1 MTSGRRDERVMPQR
15 FLTTVRL
22 MIAGAI
28 SVVAACTAP
37 PVADAVPAS
46 KTVAS
51 KPAEPPTTDSVA
63 SIARFVQLV
72 TAIDRDTAGMQRVV
86 KPLRVGAG
94 AGGTVTGWRFGP
106 VWQRVR
112 AETVGDRFRTR
123 DEYWFSNGVL
133 LGARLTVTR
142 SGRRDESD
150 HVWFV
155 DNKLYRWTDAEG
167 RHLNREA
174 RSTQYQ
180 LLTLRTALDS
190 LMRTLSIVEPA
201 RR

>member
-1 MTSGRRDERVMPQR
+1 MTAALSG
-15 FLTTVRL
+15 
-22 MIAGAI
+22 
-28 SVVAACTAP
+28 CTAAP
-37 PVADAVPAS
+37 AADSVPAS
-46 KTVAS
+46 QTVAS
-51 KPAEPPTTDSVA
+51 TPAEPSTADSVA

-72 TAIDRDTAGMQRVV
+72 RAIDRDTAGMQRVV

-133 LGARLTVTR
+133 LGARLTITR

-150 HVWFV
+150 QVWFV
-155 DNKLYRWTDAEG
+155 DNELYRWTDAEG
-167 RHLNREA
+167 RHLNRES

-180 LLTLRTALDS
+180 VLTLRAALDS
-190 LMRTLSIVEPA
+190 LMRTLSIVAPA